1 MQFGVNK
8 HKLVFQR
15 RLKLQRQLG
24 ASEICS
30 LWNIYNLQ
38 KIGWEIK
45 FLLINSLHEKK
56 PSQEVKADSM
66 SVLLCTYVTWKR
78 HLFLAN
84 QKPLSFSYIVT
95 IYNIYT
101 NWPPTWMAKEI
112 GRSQGRDGSYGQLLK
127 LWPYCSW
134 QLTSLHC
141 DSRKILTVNF
151 FKPLPVKICWCLHLG
166 IVV

>member
-30 LWNIYNLQ
+30 LWNIYNLH

-56 PSQEVKADSM
+56 PSQEVKADGM
-66 SVLLCTYVTWKR
+66 SVLLCTCVTWKR

-112 GRSQGRDGSYGQLLK
+112 GGLK
-127 LWPYCSW
+127 GEMALMANC
-134 QLTSLHC
+134 
-141 DSRKILTVNF
+141 
-151 FKPLPVKICWCLHLG
+151 
-166 IVV
+166 